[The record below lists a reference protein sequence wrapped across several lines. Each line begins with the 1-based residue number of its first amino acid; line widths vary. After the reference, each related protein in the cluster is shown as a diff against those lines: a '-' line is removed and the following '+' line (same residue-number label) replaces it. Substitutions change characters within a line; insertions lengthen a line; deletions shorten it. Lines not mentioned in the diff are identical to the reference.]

1 MATASNTTSTS
12 TSTSA
17 NKSSIK
23 VFDPRQQFKSAE
35 DAASAKVVWSSES
48 IRLAYDAIDTGL
60 PLRANPFFKGNIYV
74 RRAGLLY
81 AYEKWEE
88 QEWLKCKFDILYYA
102 DTYVTLMTPDGVK
115 KRITLRKYQRKMLR
129 AFQRHKYVIVLTG
142 RQIGKTTTTA
152 IFLSWCAIFC
162 REMTIAVLGD
172 KRETSME
179 NLNKT
184 KDIIYNLPFFL
195 KPGAFVWNSMTI
207 AFDNGCKIM
216 TGSCSKSALVGKT
229 VHVLYIDEL
238 AIPPASQSKEL
249 VEYALPTINSLPTGK
264 FIATS
269 TPSGDN
275 IFKKLWLGAINKEN
289 GFFAIQVNW
298 WDVPGRDDKWKQ
310 EQLAILGEDA
320 FNEQYN
326 CVFLSGSTSVLA
338 THAIDAIARRLR
350 DYVLVPHARLDNVL
364 RYLMFDKDVHDTMEP
379 NLFMQWHKDINIE
392 QLKNEVCF
400 VTIDIGEGLNQ
411 DYSVMHFFRL
421 VKTQKVVEVESYDE
435 YDDFTDEERAAFR
448 EAVDF
453 AHKEALAS
461 NAKFEAYK
469 RALLD
474 LDDDNDED
482 ADNDDWIDSDEYVDY
497 DSDDAADT
505 DISMM
510 LNTSAE
516 EIGLFRSNVTSIKVL
531 ALYLQFLL
539 KFVFDAEK
547 FKIVFERNK
556 YGGEFKSYCSLERAK
571 GIAIDEEM
579 FACFPSRLGSEK
591 LVAGITITPGTKPL
605 YVRAFKDATESSK
618 LILNNIET
626 QRECQYF
633 GKLKN
638 GSYGASPGFHDDIA
652 MTCVHAAA
660 FMDERNA
667 DWLALVDILY
677 SLEAHQAQWGE
688 DSNVDDVD
696 DGYGI

>member
-1 MATASNTTSTS
+1 MAIASNQNSQP
-12 TSTSA
+12 A

-23 VFDPRQQFKSAE
+23 VFDPRQQFKSVE
-35 DAASAKVVWSSES
+35 DASNAKVVWSSES
-48 IRLAYDAIDTGL
+48 IRLAYEAIDTGL

-102 DTYVTLMTPDGVK
+102 DNYVSLMTPDGIK
-115 KRITLRKYQRKMLR
+115 KRITLRRYQRKMLR

-207 AFDNGCKIM
+207 AFDSGCKIL
-216 TGSCSKSALVGKT
+216 TGSCSKSSLVGKT
-229 VHVLYIDEL
+229 VHVLYLDEL
-238 AIPPASQSKEL
+238 AIPPAAQSKEL

-264 FIATS
+264 CIITS

-275 IFKKLWLGAINKEN
+275 IFKSLWLGAINKTN

-298 WDVPGRDDKWKQ
+298 WDVPGRDEKWKR

-326 CVFLSGSTSVLA
+326 CVFLSGATSVLA

-350 DYVLVPHARLDNVL
+350 DYVLVPHDRLDNIL
-364 RYLMFDKDVHDTMEP
+364 RFLMFDKDVNDTMEP
-379 NLFMQWHKDINIE
+379 NLFMKWHKDINIE

-400 VTIDIGEGLNQ
+400 VTIDIGEGLGQ

-421 VKTQKVVEVESYDE
+421 IKTQRIVEVESYDE
-435 YDDFTDEERAAFR
+435 YDDFTTDERAAFR
-448 EAVDF
+448 EAVEF
-453 AHKEALAS
+453 AHKEALQV
-461 NAKFEAYK
+461 NAKYEAYK
-469 RALLD
+469 RALQD
-474 LDDDNDED
+474 INDDDDVED
-482 ADNDDWIDSDEYVDY
+482 AIEIDDDEYIDYDDDGNMQNDDE
-497 DSDDAADT
+497 
-505 DISMM
+505 ISMM

-531 ALYLQFLL
+531 ALYLQFLI
-539 KFVFDAEK
+539 KHVFDSEK
-547 FKIVFERNK
+547 IKIVFERNK
-556 YGGEFKSYCSLERAK
+556 YGGEFKSYCLLERAK
-571 GIAIDEEM
+571 NTAIDEEM

-591 LVAGITITPGTKPL
+591 MVAGITITPGTKPL

-660 FMDERNA
+660 FMDERNP
-667 DWLALVDILY
+667 DWLALVDTLY
-677 SLEAHQAQWGE
+677 SIE
-688 DSNVDDVD
+688 DMQSKGIDFD
-696 DGYGI
+696 DGDDDGFGI

>member
-1 MATASNTTSTS
+1 MAIASNQSS
-12 TSTSA
+12 QPA
-17 NKSSIK
+17 NKSAIK
-23 VFDPRQQFKSAE
+23 VFDPRQQFKSVE
-35 DAASAKVVWSSES
+35 DASNAKVVWSSES

-102 DTYVTLMTPDGVK
+102 DNYVSLMTPDGIK
-115 KRITLRKYQRKMLR
+115 KRITLRRYQRKMLR

-207 AFDNGCKIM
+207 AFDSGCKIL
-216 TGSCSKSALVGKT
+216 TGSCSKSSLVGKT
-229 VHVLYIDEL
+229 VHVLYLDEL
-238 AIPPASQSKEL
+238 AIPPAAQSKEL

-264 FIATS
+264 CIITS

-275 IFKKLWLGAINKEN
+275 IFKSLWLGAINKTN

-298 WDVPGRDDKWKQ
+298 WDVPGRDEKWKR

-326 CVFLSGSTSVLA
+326 CVFLSGATSVLA

-350 DYVLVPHARLDNVL
+350 DYVLVPHDRLDNIL
-364 RYLMFDKDVHDTMEP
+364 RFLMFDKDVNDTMEP
-379 NLFMQWHKDINIE
+379 NLFMKWHKDINIE

-400 VTIDIGEGLNQ
+400 VTIDIGEGLAQ

-421 VKTQKVVEVESYDE
+421 IKTQRIVEVESYDE
-435 YDDFTDEERAAFR
+435 YDDFTTDERAAFR
-448 EAVDF
+448 EAVEF
-453 AHKEALAS
+453 AHKEALQA
-461 NAKFEAYK
+461 NAKYEAYK
-469 RALLD
+469 RALQD
-474 LDDDNDED
+474 IDDDDDVED
-482 ADNDDWIDSDEYVDY
+482 AVEIDDDEYIDYDDDGNMQNDDE
-497 DSDDAADT
+497 
-505 DISMM
+505 ISMM

-531 ALYLQFLL
+531 ALYLQFLI
-539 KFVFDAEK
+539 KHVFDSEK
-547 FKIVFERNK
+547 IKIVFERNK
-556 YGGEFKSYCSLERAK
+556 YGGEFKSYCLLERAK
-571 GIAIDEEM
+571 NTAIDEEM
-579 FACFPSRLGSEK
+579 FACFPSRLDSEK
-591 LVAGITITPGTKPL
+591 MVAGITITPGTKPL

-660 FMDERNA
+660 FMDERNP
-667 DWLALVDILY
+667 DWLALVDTLY
-677 SLEAHQAQWGE
+677 SIE
-688 DSNVDDVD
+688 DMQSKGIDFD
-696 DGYGI
+696 DGDDDGFGI